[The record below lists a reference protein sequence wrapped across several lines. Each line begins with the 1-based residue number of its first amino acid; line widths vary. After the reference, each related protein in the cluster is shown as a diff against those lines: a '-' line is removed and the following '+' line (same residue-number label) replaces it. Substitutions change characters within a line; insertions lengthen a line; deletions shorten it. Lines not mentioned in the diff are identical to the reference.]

1 MSCFLQSFELE
12 RVVVRVARSRAPA
25 RHFLPRAVSA
35 MEAELTCPI
44 TGEIFLRPALLVGDG
59 HTYERAAAER
69 WLARSATSP
78 LPGDPLPPH
87 GLALVDNHALRK
99 QAEAFLERHPDL
111 RPDPESW
118 LSAPGPTSDDAAA
131 PSAPPAPEEEQEEE
145 EEEDDATAA
154 KRRARESI
162 AGRDHR
168 HHAPSAP
175 SLDALSLRD
184 AASSP
189 LDVAV
194 LVGGTRGGL
203 RAFDLA
209 RNGAR
214 ETRWED
220 SAGLGSARPSSSSSS
235 SSSSDDR
242 PVAFVVASEDARCP
256 TFASARANASVVS
269 LWRPRGADLSRATGS
284 RAEFRTRDWVTC
296 GAMGRDGDWAAF
308 GGRSDAVDVV
318 RLSDPSL
325 LDAEADDADNDD
337 GAEEGRL
344 RVVSRARIAAD
355 DGHAPWHKDFV
366 TRMVR
371 SAPSAIL
378 YGSEDWTVRAADVG
392 ALRGGTV
399 VGRASAPVTALA
411 AAGSGDDESGI
422 IRPRYFVAGSE
433 DGRAFAFDPR
443 AGAEPVAE
451 LGAGSELERSGRVDA
466 LACGDALEWTCVGRA
481 GQAGP
486 AFVEGPRASFRKIP
500 TGNEDPPGT
509 NKDDRG
515 DGTRE
520 GGVDLASL
528 GAIVAACAAPG
539 APGRCFVAGTG
550 SLLAARGAGE
560 MNLSARSASSSS
572 WRWRGGGVVA
582 EVDVGGARGAAAT
595 RAVPLC
601 DGAGDGAGGA
611 PSALVVV
618 RAMPFANEAV
628 SAARRS
634 AKKRGWLAGLFSGA

>member
-1 MSCFLQSFELE
+1 
-12 RVVVRVARSRAPA
+12 
-25 RHFLPRAVSA
+25 

-78 LPGDPLPPH
+78 LTGEPLPPH

-118 LSAPGPTSDDAAA
+118 LSAPAPTSDDAAA

-145 EEEDDATAA
+145 EDDATAA
-154 KRRARESI
+154 KRRARES
-162 AGRDHR
+162 AGRDH

-220 SAGLGSARPSSSSSS
+220 SAGLGSARPSPSPS

-411 AAGSGDDESGI
+411 AAGSGDDESGL
-422 IRPRYFVAGSE
+422 RPRYFVAGSE
-433 DGRAFAFDPR
+433 DGRVFAFDPR

-451 LGAGSELERSGRVDA
+451 LGAGSELEHFGRVDA
-466 LACGDALEWTCVGRA
+466 LACGDALEWTCIGRA

-486 AFVEGPRASFRKIP
+486 AFVEGPRASFRKISISA
-500 TGNEDPPGT
+500 GNEDPPGA
-509 NKDDRG
+509 KDDRG
-515 DGTRE
+515 DGTRAFS
-520 GGVDLASL
+520 GGFDPASL

-550 SLLAARGAGE
+550 AGGTRAGGGG
-560 MNLSARSASSSS
+560 LGGVDGLSSSS
-572 WRWRGGGVVA
+572 SSSSSSRRGGVVA
-582 EVDVGGARGAAAT
+582 EVDVLGARGAVAT
-595 RAVPLC
+595 RAVPLY

>member
-1 MSCFLQSFELE
+1 
-12 RVVVRVARSRAPA
+12 
-25 RHFLPRAVSA
+25 

-78 LPGDPLPPH
+78 LTGEPLPPH

-145 EEEDDATAA
+145 EEDDATAA
-154 KRRARESI
+154 KRRARESES

-209 RNGAR
+209 RNGVR

-284 RAEFRTRDWVTC
+284 CAEFRTRDWVTC

-308 GGRSDAVDVV
+308 GGRSDAIDVI

-337 GAEEGRL
+337 GAEEGHL

-433 DGRAFAFDPR
+433 DGRVFAFDPR

-451 LGAGSELERSGRVDA
+451 LAAGSELEHLGRVDA

>member
-78 LPGDPLPPH
+78 LTGEPLPPH

-371 SAPSAIL
+371 SAPSAIMV
-378 YGSEDWTVRAADVG
+378 T
-392 ALRGGTV
+392 LRRTF
-399 VGRASAPVTALA
+399 T
-411 AAGSGDDESGI
+411 
-422 IRPRYFVAGSE
+422 FVKSISI
-433 DGRAFAFDPR
+433 
-443 AGAEPVAE
+443 
-451 LGAGSELERSGRVDA
+451 L
-466 LACGDALEWTCVGRA
+466 
-481 GQAGP
+481 
-486 AFVEGPRASFRKIP
+486 
-500 TGNEDPPGT
+500 
-509 NKDDRG
+509 
-515 DGTRE
+515 
-520 GGVDLASL
+520 
-528 GAIVAACAAPG
+528 
-539 APGRCFVAGTG
+539 
-550 SLLAARGAGE
+550 
-560 MNLSARSASSSS
+560 
-572 WRWRGGGVVA
+572 
-582 EVDVGGARGAAAT
+582 
-595 RAVPLC
+595 
-601 DGAGDGAGGA
+601 
-611 PSALVVV
+611 
-618 RAMPFANEAV
+618 
-628 SAARRS
+628 
-634 AKKRGWLAGLFSGA
+634 

>member
-1 MSCFLQSFELE
+1 
-12 RVVVRVARSRAPA
+12 
-25 RHFLPRAVSA
+25 

-78 LPGDPLPPH
+78 LTGEPLPPH

-118 LSAPGPTSDDAAA
+118 RSAPGPTSDDAAA
-131 PSAPPAPEEEQEEE
+131 PSAPPAPEEEEQE
-145 EEEDDATAA
+145 EEEDDAIAA
-154 KRRARESI
+154 KRRARESNA
-162 AGRDHR
+162 AGRDLR

-220 SAGLGSARPSSSSSS
+220 SAGLGSARPSPSSSS

-284 RAEFRTRDWVTC
+284 RAEPRTRDWVTC

-325 LDAEADDADNDD
+325 DAEANDADDDD

-378 YGSEDWTVRAADVG
+378 YGSEDWTVRVADVG

-422 IRPRYFVAGSE
+422 IRPQYFVAGSE
-433 DGRAFAFDPR
+433 DGRVFAFDPR

-451 LGAGSELERSGRVDA
+451 LGAGSELEHVGRVDA
-466 LACGDALEWTCVGRA
+466 LACGDALEWTCIGRA

-500 TGNEDPPGT
+500 TGPIPPGA
-509 NKDDRG
+509 KDDQ
-515 DGTRE
+515 GTGA
-520 GGVDLASL
+520 GGFDLASL
-528 GAIVAACAAPG
+528 GAIVAACVAPG

-550 SLLAARGAGE
+550 AGGTRTGGGGEMDSLAAH
-560 MNLSARSASSSS
+560 SASSSS
-572 WRWRGGGVVA
+572 FWRGGVLA
-582 EVDVGGARGAAAT
+582 EVDVGGARGAVA
-595 RAVPLC
+595 RRSVPL
-601 DGAGDGAGGA
+601 DGVGGGVGGA
-611 PSALVVV
+611 PSALVVI

-634 AKKRGWLAGLFSGA
+634 AKKRGWLGGLFSGR